1 MATNTGKKMFTIL
14 ENNPEVMNALALKL
28 GLSPTLTFHD
38 IYSLSPADLT
48 HIPRP
53 ALALLA
59 IIPLTPSWAADR
71 TAEDAAGTGLAYHAA
86 DQPSPAPIIWL
97 KQTIGNACGS
107 IGLVHCALNGPAAQH
122 VLPGSTLAQLRDAA
136 VPLAMEERAQMLHD
150 SDEFEAAHKAVV
162 ELGDTAPP
170 TVEGEAN
177 VGQHF
182 VAFVKAEDGHL
193 WELEGSRLGPID
205 RGELGADED
214 VLSPRALE
222 LGLGRVIKLE
232 EESGGGDLRFS
243 CIALTTTEG

>member
-1 MATNTGKKMFTIL
+1 MATNSRKKMFTIL
-14 ENNPEVMNALALKL
+14 ENSPEVMDALALKL
-28 GLSPTLTFHD
+28 GLPPTLTFHD
-38 IYSLSPADLT
+38 IHSLTPLELT

-53 ALALLA
+53 ALALLV
-59 IIPLTPSWAADR
+59 ILPLTPSWAADR
-71 TAEDAAGTGLAYHAA
+71 AAEDAAGLGLAYHNQP
-86 DQPSPAPIIWL
+86 DQTSPVIWF

-122 VLPGSTLAQLRDAA
+122 VLPDSTLARLRDAA
-136 VPLAMEERAQMLHD
+136 APLAMANRAQMLHD

-170 TVEGEAN
+170 AAGSGEHA
-177 VGQHF
+177 GQHF
-182 VAFVKAEDGHL
+182 VAFVKAGDGHL

-214 VLSPRALE
+214 VLSLRALE

-232 EESGGGDLRFS
+232 QESGGGDLRFS
-243 CIALTTTEG
+243 CIALASRED